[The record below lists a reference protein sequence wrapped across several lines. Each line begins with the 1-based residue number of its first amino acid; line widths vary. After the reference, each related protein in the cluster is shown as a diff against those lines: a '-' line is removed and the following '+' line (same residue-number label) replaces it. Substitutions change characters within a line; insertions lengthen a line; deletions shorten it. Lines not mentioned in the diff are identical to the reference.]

1 MSNLCFY
8 ASDMMRLPLSEFP
21 HHFSQVLNTFT
32 STSTFASLALTPMRL
47 SWNLQSDMPITAD
60 YVWMGVCEFMNSS
73 SSAIFLT
80 LSFAVVVT
88 GDANMAD

>member
-1 MSNLCFY
+1 
-8 ASDMMRLPLSEFP
+8 
-21 HHFSQVLNTFT
+21 
-32 STSTFASLALTPMRL
+32 MRL